1 MALVHIVSVI
11 VTQRLQVLS
20 IGYMMEQGS
29 LEVQGSEFCE
39 IRNSNVEPSYS
50 RLEPGCDASSPFVTL
65 PCMSITVYNNPDAL
79 PQLIGEFRP
88 VDEWQAH
95 INDIFYGLRGG
106 RLREFSQTFAAAD
119 YRLAHALAADYF
131 DRVVKRDQARGP
143 RREARGELEN
153 SPAPRPLPLT
163 PHLVIHEWGCGNG
176 NLAACFLTHLKTID
190 KDNRVYPRVRY
201 VLVDA
206 QEATLH
212 AAMAHPDLA
221 QHKDRIESLCAQI
234 QDLATVE
241 DGSVDRII
249 GNELWN
255 DLPTKLMLRKNG
267 EVEEEFLRPNLSE
280 ARHAEIA
287 DWSGFVQAFDAKDIK
302 TLDAFPAFLE
312 DIIWEKEYRKSDW
325 KMIPY
330 RKTIADFL
338 KKIDEHVLVPVN
350 LGAYASIKEAKRLLA
365 SDAIG
370 FSAFDAGTADL
381 DVLNDPEKPCYGQF
395 GGQYSFMVNFA
406 LVEMVAKHL
415 GMKASEI
422 EPQKEYVGQCLA
434 TNVMS
439 LMDLLATHPRSHAL
453 RGWEQ
458 DKLIVETIGALNK
471 TYESPY
477 HRTIEFPLSTDI
489 PADGRETL
497 QRLLTSLKQ
506 NGIPDTIAYLTEE
519 ELTTALQD
527 LEAIGYDRDIIES
540 ALQAPAQNVD
550 YYHHFL
556 KP

>member
-1 MALVHIVSVI
+1 MGFGVLGSSCTLVLLPKNFERRTPNLLFMAYG
-11 VTQRLQVLS
+11 R
-20 IGYMMEQGS
+20 
-29 LEVQGSEFCE
+29 
-39 IRNSNVEPSYS
+39 RA
-50 RLEPGCDASSPFVTL
+50 GCDASSPFVTL
-65 PCMSITVYNNPDAL
+65 PGMSLTVFNNPDAL

-88 VDEWQAH
+88 VDEWQDH

-119 YRLAHALAADYF
+119 YRMAHALAADYF
-131 DRVVKRDQARGP
+131 DRVVKRDQVKAKAEVKEKISS
-143 RREARGELEN
+143 EARPQ
-153 SPAPRPLPLT
+153 SQPQPSPLT
-163 PHLVIHEWGCGNG
+163 IMEWGCGNG
-176 NLAACFLTHLKTID
+176 NLAACFLTHLKVID
-190 KDNRVYPRVRY
+190 KENRIYPRVRY

-221 QHKDRIESLCAQI
+221 QHKDRIESLCATV
-234 QDLATVE
+234 QDLATVA

-249 GNELWN
+249 CNELWN
-255 DLPTKLMLRKNG
+255 DLPTKLMLRKDG
-267 EVEEEFLRPNLSE
+267 DVEEEFLRPNLSE
-280 ARHAEIA
+280 ARQAEIA

-302 TLDAFPAFLE
+302 ALDAFPAFLE

-330 RKTIADFL
+330 RKTITDFL

-365 SDAIG
+365 PEAIG
-370 FSAFDAGTADL
+370 FSSFDAGTADL

-415 GMKASEI
+415 GMKVSEI
-422 EPQKEYVGQCLA
+422 EPQKEYVGRCLV

-439 LMDLLATHPRSHAL
+439 LMDLLATHPRSRAL
-453 RGWEQ
+453 KGWEQ
-458 DKLIVETIGALNK
+458 DTLIVQTIGALNES
-471 TYESPY
+471 YQSPY
-477 HRTIEFPLSTDI
+477 HRTIEFPEFPLSTDI
-489 PADGRETL
+489 PPDARQTL
-497 QRLLTSLKQ
+497 QRLLASLKKD
-506 NGIPDTIAYLTEE
+506 GIPDTIAYLTEE
-519 ELTTALQD
+519 ELTTALPD
-527 LEAIGYDRDIIES
+527 LEAIGYDRDIIQS